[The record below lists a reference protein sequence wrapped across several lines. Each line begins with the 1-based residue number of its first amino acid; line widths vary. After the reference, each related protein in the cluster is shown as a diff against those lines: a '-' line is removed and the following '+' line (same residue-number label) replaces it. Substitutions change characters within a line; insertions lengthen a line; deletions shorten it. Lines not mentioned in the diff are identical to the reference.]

1 MSNLTIELYN
11 LIVVADNMSD
21 ILCSYQ
27 NWNDDVSKSYERFVD
42 SLRSN
47 MSNLEFTLKDIENAI
62 SSLISIDVNK
72 QVSAMSEFKAK
83 FARL

>member
-11 LIVVADNMSD
+11 LTVIANNMSD

-27 NWNDDVSKSYERFVD
+27 SWDDDVSKSYQRFVD
-42 SLRSN
+42 SIRSN
-47 MSNLEFTLKDIENAI
+47 ISNLEFTLKDIESAI
-62 SSLISIDVNK
+62 SSLNSTDVNK

-83 FARL
+83 LARL